1 MKKEKILYW
10 PGRGQSL
17 DILKSFREEFE
28 KINLN
33 LSTLMLIMTL
43 ES

>member
-17 DILKSFREEFE
+17 DILKRFREEFE
-28 KINLN
+28 KNKFEFEYINVY
-33 LSTLMLIMTL
+33 
-43 ES
+43 

>member
-28 KINLN
+28 KNKF
-33 LSTLMLIMTL
+33 
-43 ES
+43 EFE